1 MRYML
6 IHAVDETRLGD
17 LPPHI
22 ETELEAWVEEMV
34 GRGIELDGAR
44 LHATSD
50 ATTVRAP
57 GGDTQVTDG
66 PFAETKEQIA
76 GYDVIDCPDLDTALA
91 VAAAHPTLHVG
102 AIEVRAFEGEG
113 ARPPGPGD
121 RARRPS
127 ALPAAGLRG
136 HGRGAEEEETADADD
151 APDADDA
158 DEGDDDVDALDLRRG
173 RSSPVRLAA
182 GVHPT
187 RAVTVRRVD
196 GQVVT
201 TDGPFAETKEQV
213 AGFDLLECADLDDA
227 IQVAAGAPGGG
238 GRRARAAPASWSE
251 DPVRSSWSSR
261 TTTSPPASPRA
272 GGGSSPA

>member
-6 IHAVDETRLGD
+6 THAVDESRLGN
-17 LPPHI
+17 LPPQV
-22 ETELEAWVEEMV
+22 ETELEGWVEEMV

-113 ARPPGPGD
+113 PDPQVPETVAEGRRRYLLLVCAAMGD
-121 RARRPS
+121 AEDETT
-127 ALPAAGLRG
+127 AAD
-136 HGRGAEEEETADADD
+136 E
-151 APDADDA
+151 APD
-158 DEGDDDVDALDLRRG
+158 DEGDEIIDRWISDAGDRRLYG
-173 RSSPVRLAA
+173 WQLT
-182 GVHPT
+182 HPS
-187 RAVTVRRVD
+187 RAVTVRRLE

-227 IQVAAGAPGGG
+227 IQLAATH
-238 GRRARAAPASWSE
+238 
-251 DPVRSSWSSR
+251 PV
-261 TTTSPPASPRA
+261 A
-272 GGGSSPA
+272 GGGVLELRPVMV